1 MPAQLTIPL
10 TSSYDSDPASPLQY
24 DSIPKFPHTRAQLS
38 LIARQHKP
46 LDSVDSDVD
55 GEEFSRVSPTLV
67 SRVVALLVEEK
78 EDELKVFLKKTYG
91 MDDDTV

>member
-10 TSSYDSDPASPLQY
+10 TSSYDSDPASPSQY

-46 LDSVDSDVD
+46 LDSVEGDVDSDD
-55 GEEFSRVSPTLV
+55 FSRVSSTLV
-67 SRVVALLVEEK
+67 SRVVALLIEEK
-78 EDELKVFLKKTYG
+78 EDELKAFLKKTYG